1 MAERREEVAINRV
14 LETWREVVLEASAN
28 QLTRAAT
35 TNTTTSR
42 LEERLYVSK
51 LGYPKKQA
59 AGCQEVSTPV
69 P

>member
-51 LGYPKKQA
+51 LG
-59 AGCQEVSTPV
+59 
-69 P
+69 